1 MYYLVLLL
9 FLFGYIK
16 KLRYRNISNIITDLV
31 SDEVGLLGILV
42 LGFKFFIL
50 IFFSVLYLVI
60 FIKYWYLYLNL

>member
-16 KLRYRNISNIITDLV
+16 KLRYRNISNIIMDLV